1 MLGETKFSQ
10 EDAWKTA
17 AKTGARH
24 YCFYELKADDKA
36 KKADKIEVV
45 GLVVEALPYTQF
57 WSSWKTATASWR
69 TLPARCAKYFS
80 AFCWGGGARRDE
92 LYDHTRSIS
101 TLPRKASA
109 VSMKTRT

>member
-1 MLGETKFSQ
+1 M
-10 EDAWKTA
+10 
-17 AKTGARH
+17 
-24 YCFYELKADDKA
+24 A

-109 VSMKTRT
+109 RIDEDENLTRIIVESSKLK